1 MSYSMN
7 VPFVIALFVQTL
19 MYGLYVTTLVH
30 CLRWLF
36 YDDKGWKLREKINWA
51 MATITVLVF
60 MFFTI
65 DLALTL
71 QITIDSLENWGKP
84 LLDRIN
90 VVTIMIENIT
100 ILIVDA
106 VLSMVDHVLLKTVPS
121 NGFLAAIIYRILRAA
136 KETGR
141 PSRRLH
147 NTCRIL
153 GESGIL
159 YTISSILNLSAS
171 MLDITPKYFVLK
183 VVVDTIALTNFSMT
197 GITFNLILIRVGQG
211 RATEETHLN
220 SQDTLKQPTLSTLR
234 FHVPATQSM
243 SISLVDAERGAHAK
257 TKSRHEAHMN

>member
-1 MSYSMN
+1 MN

-19 MYGLYVTTLVH
+19 MYGFYVTTLVH

-71 QITIDSLENWGKP
+71 QITVGSLENWGKP

-106 VLSMVDHVLLKTVPS
+106 VLIHRCWAVYGRSWRIVLLPVVLWFGIFTSSIVGVFVVAVTITEPINIQLS
-121 NGFLAAIIYRILRAA
+121 LVWAVFFLCNIIVNIYATSAIIYRILRVA
-136 KETGR
+136 KETGQR
-141 PSRRLH
+141 SSRLH

-153 GESGIL
+153 
-159 YTISSILNLSAS
+159 
-171 MLDITPKYFVLK
+171 
-183 VVVDTIALTNFSMT
+183 
-197 GITFNLILIRVGQG
+197 
-211 RATEETHLN
+211 
-220 SQDTLKQPTLSTLR
+220 
-234 FHVPATQSM
+234 
-243 SISLVDAERGAHAK
+243 
-257 TKSRHEAHMN
+257 